1 MSSKKTT
8 KQTVEDVT
16 AVEEVKSAA
25 EEVKETQ
32 EQQAETQPE
41 PKTMDYESRVSL
53 TQQFLNDLV
62 ACLGEM
68 PYVQSGGFIRYA
80 HQNRDNI
87 LIADL
92 NEFINKLQTLPWK
105 YVHALLQ
112 NIGTQEGR
120 AAYFVVNKPQ
130 TNEQ

>member
-8 KQTVEDVT
+8 NQAVEDVA
-16 AVEEVKSAA
+16 AVEESKSVN
-25 EEVKETQ
+25 EEVNDTRV
-32 EQQAETQPE
+32 EQDNTQPE
-41 PKTMDYESRVSL
+41 PKTMDYEARVSL
-53 TQQFLNDLV
+53 TPQFLNDLV

-68 PYVQSGGFIRYA
+68 PYVQSEGFIRFA
-80 HQNRDNI
+80 HQNKDDI
-87 LIADL
+87 LLADL

-120 AAYFVVNKPQ
+120 TAYFVVKKPQ
-130 TNEQ
+130 TDEQ

>member
-8 KQTVEDVT
+8 NQAVEDVA
-16 AVEEVKSAA
+16 AVEESKSVN
-25 EEVKETQ
+25 EEVNDTRV
-32 EQQAETQPE
+32 EQDNTQPE
-41 PKTMDYESRVSL
+41 PKTMDYEARVSL
-53 TQQFLNDLV
+53 TPQFLNDLV

-68 PYVQSGGFIRYA
+68 PYVQSEGFIRFA
-80 HQNRDNI
+80 HQNKDDI
-87 LIADL
+87 LLADL

-120 AAYFVVNKPQ
+120 TAYFGVKKPQ
-130 TNEQ
+130 TDEQ